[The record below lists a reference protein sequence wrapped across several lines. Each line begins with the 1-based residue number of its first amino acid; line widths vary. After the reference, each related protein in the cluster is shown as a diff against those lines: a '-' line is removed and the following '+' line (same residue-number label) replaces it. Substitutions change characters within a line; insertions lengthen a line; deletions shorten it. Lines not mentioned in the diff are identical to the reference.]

1 MTDLDY
7 SSAQQLSPAGTIAFL
22 IAMNLVL
29 LGTLATAVWWMLRH
43 ARNARE
49 ASASVSRADPSAP
62 GHKVLFG
69 TVETQ
74 APERPAVTVTVR
86 ERGTE
91 LTKKNSQSYTWTE
104 IDRRVEVEPFTLVL
118 ASGMRVRVEPDPDVF
133 LVDKLVVSARGNPRT
148 RRASLDNGELAYV
161 DGMLERDW
169 QPQTDASQVK
179 DGNAL
184 YRDAPK
190 AGFLMTNGVERMLIS
205 TEPLARRHQRRSDAH
220 RLMAILVG
228 LLFVFMNTVMF
239 GSTYLVNVAGDVVV
253 TRLLAKS
260 MWTTRNKSTVTTHYG
275 VRASYVDP
283 STGRDVEVYD
293 EVSFAAYTAAAN
305 GQPIP
310 FRVVLWRPS
319 LCAVGTAATIGGLHA
334 LLAAAMIT
342 AFLVFDRR
350 KVRGAREWYDQ
361 AILEEHG
368 SGPLQI

>member
-1 MTDLDY
+1 MTDIDY
-7 SSAQQLSPAGTIAFL
+7 SAAQQLSPAGTIAFF
-22 IAMNLVL
+22 IAVNLVL
-29 LGTLATAVWWMLRH
+29 LGTLATAARWMWRH
-43 ARNARE
+43 ARQARE
-49 ASASVSRADPSAP
+49 ASASVSRADPSAA
-62 GHKVLFG
+62 GHTVLFG

-91 LTKKNSQSYTWTE
+91 QVNKSSYSYKWKE

-148 RRASLDNGELAYV
+148 RRATLDNGELAYV
-161 DGMLERDW
+161 DGVLEPDW

-179 DGNAL
+179 DGKAL
-184 YRDAPK
+184 YRDAPPT
-190 AGFLMTNGVERMLIS
+190 GFVMTNGVERMLIS

-220 RLMAILVG
+220 RLMAILVV

-239 GSTYLVNVAGDVVV
+239 GSTHLVNLAGDVVV

-260 MWTTRNKSTVTTHYG
+260 TWTTSYKSTITTHYG
-275 VRASYVDP
+275 LRASYVDP
-283 STGRDVEVYD
+283 ATGRDVEIYD
-293 EVSFAAYTAAAN
+293 EVSFAGYTAAAN

-319 LCAVGTAATIGGLHA
+319 LCTVGAGATIGGLHA
-334 LLAAAMIT
+334 LIAAAMVT
-342 AFLVFDRR
+342 AFLVFNRK

>member
-1 MTDLDY
+1 MTDIDY
-7 SSAQQLSPAGTIAFL
+7 SAAGQLTPAGTIVFVV
-22 IAMNLVL
+22 AMNLVL
-29 LGTLATAVWWMLRH
+29 LGTLANAVWWMLRH
-43 ARNARE
+43 ARQARE
-49 ASASVSRADPSAP
+49 ASASVSRGDPSAA
-62 GHKVLFG
+62 GHTVLFG

-74 APERPAVTVTVR
+74 APESPAVTVTVR

-91 LTKKNSQSYTWTE
+91 YVNKNSYSYAWRE

-133 LVDKLVVSARGNPRT
+133 LVDKLVVSTRGNPRT

-161 DGMLERDW
+161 DGVLERDW
-169 QPQTDASQVK
+169 KPQTDASQVK

-184 YRDAPK
+184 YRDAPP
-190 AGFLMTNGVERMLIS
+190 AGFVMTNGVERMLIS
-205 TEPLARRHQRRSDAH
+205 TEPLSRRHQRRSDAH

-228 LLFVFMNTVMF
+228 LLFVLMNTVMF
-239 GSTYLVNVAGDVVV
+239 GSTHVVNLAGDVVV

-260 MWTTRNKSTVTTHYG
+260 TWTTRNKSTVTTHYG
-275 VRASYVDP
+275 LRTSYVDP
-283 STGRDVEVYD
+283 ATGRDVEVYD
-293 EVSFAAYTAAAN
+293 EVSLAAFNAAAN

-319 LCAVGTAATIGGLHA
+319 LCEVGTGATIGAFHA
-334 LLAAAMIT
+334 LLAMAMVG
-342 AFLVFDRR
+342 AFLVINRR

-368 SGPLQI
+368 SGQLQI